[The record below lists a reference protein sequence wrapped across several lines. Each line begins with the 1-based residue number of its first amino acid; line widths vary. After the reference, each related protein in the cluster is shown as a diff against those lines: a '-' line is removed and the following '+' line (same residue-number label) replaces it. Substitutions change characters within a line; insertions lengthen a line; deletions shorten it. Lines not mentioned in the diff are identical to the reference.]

1 MHTCWS
7 PPSFSFLFLYSFS
20 FVPSCI
26 WGLGVPIST
35 NQFITQPWA
44 WWDKLLSHQHKSCAI
59 NSISEKQ
66 LLIMSFKRLTE
77 AHWVLKWPSW
87 FPITTCTKAFGCSL
101 LLSPDSC
108 GSTQEERVEATV
120 GCPSAAPG
128 WTPHLHV
135 HVTHRHT
142 HRHPPWSRLPEA
154 TLSPLQQLV
163 INSDELLRSILY
175 TDQEKQ

>member
-66 LLIMSFKRLTE
+66 LLIMSFKMAFVISHHHMHESIRVLPTALTRQLWQHSGRKSGGYCGVSFCSTWVNPTFTRACHTQ
-77 AHWVLKWPSW
+77 AHTQTPAMEQASRSNL
-87 FPITTCTKAFGCSL
+87 ITFTAVGYKL
-101 LLSPDSC
+101 W
-108 GSTQEERVEATV
+108 RVT
-120 GCPSAAPG
+120 
-128 WTPHLHV
+128 
-135 HVTHRHT
+135 
-142 HRHPPWSRLPEA
+142 
-154 TLSPLQQLV
+154 
-163 INSDELLRSILY
+163 
-175 TDQEKQ
+175 